1 MSFESWLNDTKK
13 AIVQVENLVLAV
25 EAETKDAKGRVA
37 AFNAAAATFA
47 GEAAAL
53 EGKGSVVERNSSLA
67 SNIRIDIASLQHDAE
82 IVVTRNYLLAKAGFD
97 LKRVFEPYDG
107 EFGSRIEQMAP
118 ATLDHQSTHPQDL
131 SVPGQNSLRIPL
143 RVVLLGT
150 QQDGTLH
157 TNFVPKFFWPGSS
170 RLAVSMARPPSY
182 FGTATTAAGL
192 HIEDRATKALSA
204 SLGQV
209 SVDMPQIDLIPTSGG
224 FNATWID
231 DHLRCVSTS
240 ARRRSRRRFL
250 PSVPPGFELAM
261 KFDQEFVWR
270 IVRDQVA
277 QQGSLIFAGPTVTGA
292 KSFSLTA
299 GIRDSG
305 GVRVGCVDLTWS
317 FTVKVSL
324 VFDLVVKNKN
334 VLIISGKQ
342 VGKPDFEIKLPGQL
356 DWMFWGLKKII
367 EAYIADKVPALEGI
381 SLRYVI
387 GNARQIDVA
396 FWDAFAVFA
405 IKT

>member
-1 MSFESWLNDTKK
+1 MAFQDWLNDTRK
-13 AIVQVENLVLAV
+13 AIAQIESLILAV
-25 EAETKDAKGRVA
+25 EAETKYAKGHVDAFSASA
-37 AFNAAAATFA
+37 ASFA
-47 GEAAAL
+47 GAAVAL
-53 EGKGSVVERNSSLA
+53 EGKGSVVERNATLA

-82 IVVTRNYLLAKAGFD
+82 IVVTRDYLLARAGIN
-97 LKRVFEPYDG
+97 LNRVFEPYEG
-107 EFGSRIEQMAP
+107 EFGSRVEQMAP

-131 SVPGQNSLRIPL
+131 SVPGQNSLKIPL
-143 RVVLLGT
+143 RVLLLGT
-150 QQDGTLH
+150 QQDGIVHANLA
-157 TNFVPKFFWPGSS
+157 PKFVWPGSS
-170 RLAVSMARPPSY
+170 RLAMSMARLPSY
-182 FGTATTAAGL
+182 FGTASPAVEL
-192 HIEDRATKALSA
+192 QVEDRAAKALGA

-209 SVDMPQIDLIPTSGG
+209 SVDIPQIDLIPVSGG
-224 FNATWID
+224 FNGAWID

-240 ARRRSRRRFL
+240 TRRRSRRKFL
-250 PSVPPGFELAM
+250 PAVPPGFELAI

-299 GIRDSG
+299 GIRESG

-317 FTVKVSL
+317 FKVTVSL
-324 VFDLVVKNKN
+324 AFELVVKKN
-334 VLIISGKQ
+334 VLVISGKQ
-342 VGKPDFEIKLPGQL
+342 VGKPDVDIKLPGQL
-356 DWMFWGLKKII
+356 DWMLIGLKEIV

-381 SLRYVI
+381 SAQYVI

-396 FWDAFAVFA
+396 FWDSFAVFA